1 MRRLKHGEL
10 DSIIDEFLSLPNPW
24 VDVIVEDIEPKRLKK
39 QLARK
44 IKFRSLEDT
53 VDVTIFG
60 DKVQLRNDQ
69 RSWTKTEDGK
79 ISVYNIPTIKS
90 KL

>member
-10 DSIIDEFLSLPNPW
+10 DSIIDEFLSLSSPW
-24 VDVIVEDIEPKRLKK
+24 IFVVVEDVEPKHLKK

-44 IKFRSLEDT
+44 IKSRSLEDS
-53 VDVTIFG
+53 VSATIFR

-69 RSWTKTEDGK
+69 RSWVKNEDGK
-79 ISVYNIPTIKS
+79 ISAYNIPTIKR
-90 KL
+90 